1 MTGIISGFIKG
12 IKSIGG
18 ETVEKS
24 ADNVGKIVSGII
36 TWADLVGVK
45 PMTDAQEQKVKQ
57 EEANKQREM
66 ADLRSQM
73 AEGRDVEQEVEKVR
87 DEKKRKDEEEE
98 KFLKNLERQRENER
112 REREQ
117 MNLNVP
123 GNSKK
128 EVAKHQGQRGHKK
141 YAPDP
146 VAMSATGEKSGGID

>member
-1 MTGIISGFIKG
+1 M
-12 IKSIGG
+12 
-18 ETVEKS
+18 
-24 ADNVGKIVSGII
+24 GKIVSGII
-36 TWADLVGVK
+36 TGADLVGVK